1 MLLILRSTA
10 LSCAST
16 SAFPVLGA
24 SVMDDAPEPVP
35 VVVAPPDGTPLEFA
49 VPVELV
55 PGGGGDA
62 TLDALP
68 TPLGSLTGLL
78 RPPALAGPDGT
89 PLIADVPAP
98 AEPAALGE
106 PAAEPVPADAPLAAP
121 PALCANALMGSIMM
135 VAATSVAGIESLLI
149 EISLRF
155 QREMQAPVPSRN
167 KFAPL
172 QLNVGLGY
180 AGASGGAAHA

>member
-24 SVMDDAPEPVP
+24 SVMDDAPEPIP
-35 VVVAPPDGTPLEFA
+35 VVVAPPDGTPVEFA
-49 VPVELV
+49 VPAELV

-68 TPLGSLTGLL
+68 APLGSLTALL

-98 AEPAALGE
+98 AEPALGE
-106 PAAEPVPADAPLAAP
+106 PAAEPVPADAPPAAP
-121 PALCANALMGSIMM
+121 PALCANALMGSIMI
-135 VAATSVAGIESLLI
+135 VAATSVARIESLLI
-149 EISLRF
+149 EISLSISTRH
-155 QREMQAPVPSRN
+155 
-167 KFAPL
+167 
-172 QLNVGLGY
+172 
-180 AGASGGAAHA
+180 AGTGSVAEQIRAAAIEC